1 MALVFANSPEINER
15 FRFTLGKDTLFVESV
30 VQLDEFLS
38 ANPDEA
44 LVIVGPDID
53 LNIAMNLAE
62 KFRISRP
69 SLGILLTR
77 RRVDLSTLNLAI
89 RSGIRE
95 VINADDS
102 AEILSAVKRSQALS
116 SKFSAFVDSSPIQK
130 LGKTILV
137 FSAKGGCGK
146 TTVSTNL
153 SEALSVTSGGTVC
166 LVDLDLQ
173 FGDVGIA
180 LRIDPTKSIS
190 NAVEMKDDLDKQA
203 LSSLVINYKPNF
215 DVLLAPPNP
224 VDAEYITGELCRI
237 VLTELREIYDF
248 VVIDSSP
255 AFTDVILEAFDIA
268 DLHVLMTTLEVP
280 TLKNLRVSSSTLD
293 ELGLPKS
300 KRIYIVNQSDLN
312 SGLTVDD
319 VERAIGSTVAIQI
332 PSSVAVPT
340 SVNHGTTLFGSDPKH
355 PVSRAVQSLA
365 DLILDRPSEIPV
377 RRFRNKRGVNK

>member
-1 MALVFANSPEINER
+1 MALVFATSPEINER

-77 RRVDLSTLNLAI
+77 RRVDLATLNLAI

-332 PSSVAVPT
+332 PSSIAVPT

-377 RRFRNKRGVNK
+377 RRFRHKRGVNK

>member
-1 MALVFANSPEINER
+1 MALVFATSPEINER
-15 FRFTLGKDTLFVESV
+15 FRFTLGQDTLFVDSV

-280 TLKNLRVSSSTLD
+280 TLKNLRVASSTLD

-312 SGLTVDD
+312 SGLTVED

-332 PSSVAVPT
+332 PSSIAVPT

-365 DLILDRPSEIPV
+365 DLLLDRPSEIPV
-377 RRFRNKRGVNK
+377 RRFRYKRGVNK

>member
-1 MALVFANSPEINER
+1 
-15 FRFTLGKDTLFVESV
+15 
-30 VQLDEFLS
+30 
-38 ANPDEA
+38 
-44 LVIVGPDID
+44 
-53 LNIAMNLAE
+53 MNLAE

-224 VDAEYITGELCRI
+224 VDAEYITGELCRK

-280 TLKNLRVSSSTLD
+280 TLKNLRVASSTLD

-312 SGLTVDD
+312 SGLTVED

-332 PSSVAVPT
+332 PSSIAVPT

-377 RRFRNKRGVNK
+377 RRFRHKRGVNK

>member
-1 MALVFANSPEINER
+1 MALVFATSPEINER

-280 TLKNLRVSSSTLD
+280 TLKNLRVASSTLD

-312 SGLTVDD
+312 SGLTVED

-332 PSSVAVPT
+332 PSSIAVPT

-377 RRFRNKRGVNK
+377 RRFRHKRGVNK

>member
-1 MALVFANSPEINER
+1 MALVFATSPEINER
-15 FRFTLGKDTLFVESV
+15 FRFTLGQDTLFVDSV

-280 TLKNLRVSSSTLD
+280 TLKNLRVASSTLD

-312 SGLTVDD
+312 SGLTVED

-332 PSSVAVPT
+332 PSSIAVPT

-377 RRFRNKRGVNK
+377 RRFRYKRGVNK

>member
-1 MALVFANSPEINER
+1 MAVVLGTSPEINER
-15 FRFTLGKDTLFVESV
+15 FRFTLGEDTLFFKSV

-38 ANPDEA
+38 ANLDEP

-53 LNIAMNLAE
+53 LDVAVNLSE
-62 KFRISRP
+62 KFRVSRP

-77 RRVDLSTLNLAI
+77 RRVDLSILNLAI
-89 RSGIRE
+89 QSGIRE

-102 AEILSAVKRSQALS
+102 AEILNAVKRSKALS
-116 SKFSAFVDSSPIQK
+116 SEFSAFVDSSPIQK
-130 LGKTILV
+130 SGKTILV

-153 SEALSVTSGGTVC
+153 ADALAATSGGTVC

-173 FGDVGIA
+173 FGDVGIS
-180 LRIDPTKSIS
+180 LRIDPSRSIS
-190 NAVEMKDDLDKQA
+190 NAIEMKDDLDKQA

-224 VDAEYITGELCRI
+224 VDAEYVTGELCRI
-237 VLTELREIYDF
+237 VLTQLREIYDF

-268 DLHVLMTTLEVP
+268 DLHVLMTTLDVP

-312 SGLTVDD
+312 AGLTVED
-319 VERAIGSTVAIQI
+319 VERAMGSAIAIQI
-332 PSSVAVPT
+332 PASLAVTT

-365 DLILDRPSEIPV
+365 DLIIDKPSQIPV
-377 RRFRNKRGVNK
+377 RRFRHRRGVNK